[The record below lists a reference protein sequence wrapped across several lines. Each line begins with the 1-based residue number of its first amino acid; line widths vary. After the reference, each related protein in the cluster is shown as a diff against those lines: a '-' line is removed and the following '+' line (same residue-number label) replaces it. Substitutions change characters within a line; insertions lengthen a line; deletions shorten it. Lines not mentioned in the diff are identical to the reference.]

1 MPVHSFTA
9 LLLLMHVC
17 QVSAREP
24 SSSFLPD
31 QPPLFGPCFFES
43 PEDSVRFTR
52 FFEGLVFH
60 EGATRSDTTSLVLR
74 LNWRESQHGGLCI
87 VSRGDGSTLL
97 QQSASR
103 HDDPMHNATYFRTT
117 AGKRGV
123 VIAWEIPCGLICRTA
138 NYYVEE

>member
-31 QPPLFGPCFFES
+31 QPPLFGPC
-43 PEDSVRFTR
+43 